1 MIVFG
6 KMPYPPSL
14 FQKGVHLSEPGA
26 DSRPCHHLAKESE
39 RDDFC
44 FWKVTSYSPRSRSR
58 VRTCLT
64 CIFEVCIWTT
74 NIYRDWYSSR
84 QQQQKLQ
91 ITSASSFSWANLLS
105 ISSMAK
111 SFLSTAC
118 CSSLFSLDKSSSSP
132 SWTEYCASFSSRRT
146 FWKFCRLRRVLC
158 RNSSDDYLTLFVAR
172 LSCSWRSWSFADCS
186 TFSSACL
193 SSLASRLSIYR
204 REMLYFSGLL
214 MLKF

>member
-1 MIVFG
+1 MIVFD
-6 KMPYPPSL
+6 KMPCPPSL
-14 FQKGVHLSEPGA
+14 FQKRVHLSEPGA
-26 DSRPCHHLAKESE
+26 DGRPCHHLAKESE

-44 FWKVTSYSPRSRSR
+44 FGKLPHIPLGAGPGCVHVWPAYLKFV
-58 VRTCLT
+58 
-64 CIFEVCIWTT
+64 FEPP
-74 NIYRDWYSSR
+74 IYIERGEQYSSQ

-146 FWKFCRLRRVLC
+146 FWKFYIETVTW
-158 RNSSDDYLTLFVAR
+158 Y
-172 LSCSWRSWSFADCS
+172 
-186 TFSSACL
+186 
-193 SSLASRLSIYR
+193 
-204 REMLYFSGLL
+204 
-214 MLKF
+214 